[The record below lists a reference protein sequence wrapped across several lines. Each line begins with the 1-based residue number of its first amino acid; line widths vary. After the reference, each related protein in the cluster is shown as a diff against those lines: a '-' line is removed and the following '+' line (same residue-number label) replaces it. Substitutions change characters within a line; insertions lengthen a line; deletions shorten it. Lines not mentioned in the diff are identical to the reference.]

1 MPGMALLFDND
12 DPDASQGFKNLKA
25 AAEDSTGGKISLGLE
40 KLWNRFGP
48 YADKQFIKEFGRH
61 VEERFW
67 EMYLG
72 VRLLEGR
79 KALRKKDKL
88 PKAERDEGPDFCIQ
102 KGRRRIWV
110 EAIAPSP
117 GDETNLDKVSSSSDR
132 SLSVI
137 YPNSSLPKLGVLRAA
152 KRRRK
157 ES

>member
-1 MPGMALLFDND
+1 MALLFDND

-25 AAEDSTGGKISLGLE
+25 AADDSTGRKIRLALE
-40 KLWNRFGP
+40 ELWSRFEP

-88 PKAERDEGPDFCIQ
+88 PKAERIVDFVDEDKLILADQQERRNQEGHLTDSQQGIVSDLDASRKKKGPT
-102 KGRRRIWV
+102 
-110 EAIAPSP
+110 E
-117 GDETNLDKVSSSSDR
+117 
-132 SLSVI
+132 
-137 YPNSSLPKLGVLRAA
+137 LG
-152 KRRRK
+152 
-157 ES
+157 